1 MAQMVQALRGETR
14 LDARAVPQ
22 VVQPAPLGSR
32 NGMVSTL
39 APLFAAAKLGRSF
52 LSALTGQA
60 FLGNG
65 HSPSPPASGRLRLLL
80 VLGFVLPAI
89 LTPLT
94 SVFPATLTTLDVE
107 AYGAPPGFLN
117 ADLPRYLAQQMAEA
131 PLTDWRFE
139 PIAGRDGP
147 PNRVE
152 WSFKWDPYA
161 GGEVR
166 RFAHPSMSESLF
178 GVHRPITITARLYLG
193 GAYLRLVS
201 EQAIIEGGRRDP
213 DLSAVIVRLTQ
224 DLLARGVD
232 NSIDSLP
239 LSVSR

>member
-1 MAQMVQALRGETR
+1 MEVARILGTSLRGSFVGLGTQA
-14 LDARAVPQ
+14 ARSRMWGQ
-22 VVQPAPLGSR
+22 ESCRCSVQ
-32 NGMVSTL
+32 
-39 APLFAAAKLGRSF
+39 SF
-52 LSALTGQA
+52 LSALTSQA
-60 FLGNG
+60 FLDNV
-65 HSPSPPASGRLRLLL
+65 HSPSPRASDRRRPLL

-89 LTPLT
+89 LTPCT
-94 SVFPATLTTLDVE
+94 SIFARPLTTLDVE

-131 PLTDWRFE
+131 GSPTGVSSRFQDT
-139 PIAGRDGP
+139 AAP

-178 GVHRPITITARLYLG
+178 GVHRPITVSARLYLG

-201 EQAIIEGGRRDP
+201 EQAIIQGGRRDP
-213 DLSAVIVRLTQ
+213 DLAVVIVRLTQ
-224 DLLARGVD
+224 DLLAPGVH
-232 NSIDSLP
+232 NSIDSLR
-239 LSVSR
+239 LSASR